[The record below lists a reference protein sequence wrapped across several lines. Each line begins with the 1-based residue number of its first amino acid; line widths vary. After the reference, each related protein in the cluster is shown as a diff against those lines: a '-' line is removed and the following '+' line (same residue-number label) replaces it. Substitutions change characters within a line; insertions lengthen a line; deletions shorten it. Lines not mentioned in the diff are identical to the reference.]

1 MSLFEIGCATVEAKA
16 FSTALKKVSVILKR
30 SEVPVLEGVYARFT
44 DGHCTLTATDM
55 DTWITVDFPAGGD
68 DLAFVFSRIEAI
80 ERVSRF
86 FDGEVSL
93 SLTDERVNGR
103 SNLVITLSCGARKA
117 EFDVYPAEAYPDI
130 PKMDGAPTFSA
141 NAEALLE
148 RISKV
153 SYAVRKSS
161 QEYMGRDTCIQ
172 FSGRRIAALDGYR
185 AAWDIGETQF
195 SPEPFLVYEEPLKC
209 LKVFGDTVVAF
220 HFSKNRMFI
229 TDNGTTIVCRRPEG
243 EPYNLECA
251 IPQNFS
257 EELLI
262 SPKSV
267 LDELRYLKN
276 VAPKSRTPYVYLR
289 GRELFM
295 TVNGRRYSTAIEAE
309 RRGTQTIG
317 FDLRYLTDA
326 LRQFEK
332 EPLVTIKLGGSHS
345 PLMMEAEGRS
355 DCAMVLPVRVK
366 ENAAA

>member
-1 MSLFEIGCATVEAKA
+1 MNLFEIGCATVDAKA
-16 FSTALKKVSVILKR
+16 FSAALKKVSAILKR
-30 SEVPVLEGVYARFT
+30 SSVPVLEGVYARFT
-44 DGHCTLTATDM
+44 SGHCVLTATDM
-55 DTWITVDFPAGGD
+55 DTWITVDFPASGD
-68 DLAFVFSRIEAI
+68 DFALVFSRIEAI

-86 FDGEVSL
+86 FDGKVSL
-93 SLTDERVNGR
+93 SLMDERVNGH

-117 EFDVYPAEAYPDI
+117 EFDAYPAEDYPDI
-130 PKMDGAPTFSA
+130 PKMDGDPMFSA

-148 RISKV
+148 RVSKV

-172 FSGRRIAALDGYR
+172 FSGNRIAALDGYR

-209 LKVFGDTVVAF
+209 LKVFGNTEVTF
-220 HFSKNRMFI
+220 HFSKNRIFV
-229 TDNGTTIVCRRPEG
+229 TDNSTTIICRKPEG
-243 EPYNLECA
+243 EPYDLERA
-251 IPQNFS
+251 IPQKFS
-257 EELLI
+257 EEFLI
-262 SPKSV
+262 SPKRV

-276 VAPKSRTPYVYLR
+276 VTPKSRTPYVYLR
-289 GRELFM
+289 GKELFM
-295 TVNGRRYSTAIEAE
+295 TVNGRKYSTAVEIE
-309 RRGTQTIG
+309 RRETQTMG

-332 EPLVTIKLGGSHS
+332 EPFVTIRFSGNHS
-345 PLMMEAEGRS
+345 PIVIETESRS